1 MMSAMTDAARTL
13 RPEELLAETEWLRAL
28 ALHLVRD
35 PGAAEDAAQETSIAA
50 LRSPPAGERRPWL
63 AQVLRNFTRQRHRA
77 ESRRARRE
85 ETAVA
90 RAREARPDEVVER
103 VETHRLLA
111 ELVASLSEPNRTAV
125 AMRYYDDL
133 TPSEI
138 AARLGVPAGTV
149 RARIHRGL
157 AELRERLD
165 ERHRSDRE
173 AWIAALAPL
182 AYGGRSRIGRA
193 TATGARTTS
202 ATTALVAATLV
213 AAVAVVGVV
222 IKLSSS
228 SGEAPAP
235 AGTTAAA
242 HETQGALARRVRSA
256 DGEPPTPEPP
266 PRGDVVRLAG
276 TVLDPTGA
284 PVRDAVVVANPV
296 REPHDTWDWFA
307 ASDDAQHRAP
317 PRRVVSSAGGGF
329 ALDATKGGRVAVSAT
344 ALGFASVAVR
354 VDADADSSDL
364 VLRLA
369 PALGLAGDVWDEA
382 ARPIA
387 GAVVVVQR
395 GANDVATVVTDD
407 GGRFDVPALAPVP
420 QAYGGETGL
429 LVSARDFAP
438 VRLGVSLGG
447 GRIRVVLPRGQFVAG
462 RVIRDDGS
470 AVAGAAV
477 TIQPVSPSL
486 PAPVSGRTDESGA
499 FRIGRVGATGRFA
512 FDVHVV
518 APGFGRH
525 VVSSLVAPAS
535 QPFEIRLPRT
545 VPLRGRVADADG
557 NGLAGVRVA
566 VRESLWWTA
575 ADFNGGEGTHPV
587 QRTVVSGTDGGF
599 EIACSATADQ
609 ATVGVDPDDPSWRSD
624 ALEFVPKETPPD
636 SKSFEVRATRRDDT
650 TTPRIGTPDPP
661 PIDEMTGRVED
672 ASGRGVAGALVAV
685 GLADGA
691 LTALT
696 DGEGVWRLRNV
707 PGRGGNVSAWADG
720 YVAVR
725 TGQPLYARS
734 ARVPAIV
741 LLPGGPLAGAV
752 ADDAGAPVAGA
763 LVRVNVDTGK
773 GWAFGE
779 TRSDSAGAF
788 TIACVPAGKGRVWV
802 TPGRADVAPANA
814 EFVSP
819 CESLR
824 VTLPRGLSIAGR
836 AVHADGSPIAS
847 AYLTWCR
854 ESGGPQDDTRGHQ
867 VTDADGRF
875 EIAGVPQGR
884 YRIDVSR
891 FVRVRVAAGTTDL
904 EMRAGPPRA
913 IAGRVEMPSGA
924 DPKKASVS
932 FARDDG
938 PPGERGVMFMTEWAY
953 ASSLDAEGRFR
964 LADVCDGTYAV
975 YVDGVP
981 GVASAVVRGVKP
993 GDEDVEVRTVAAR
1006 EIAGLLVD
1014 ADGRPVAG
1022 SLTVKPAS
1030 GFGPVAWA
1038 RSGAEGSFRVNVP
1051 FDGDGVVEAWANDN
1065 TAVRSNATLP
1075 ASGELRIEVTPKR

>member
-1 MMSAMTDAARTL
+1 MMSAMTDSARTL

-50 LRSPPAGERRPWL
+50 LRSPPSGERRPWL

-85 ETAVA
+85 EAAVA
-90 RAREARPDEVVER
+90 HAREARPDEVVER

-165 ERHRSDRE
+165 ERHRSDRQ

-182 AYGGRSRIGRA
+182 AYGGRSRIGER

-235 AGTTAAA
+235 AETTAAA

-256 DGEPPTPEPP
+256 DEQTPAPEPP

-276 TVLDPTGA
+276 TVLDPSGA
-284 PVRDAVVVANPV
+284 AVRDAVVVANPV
-296 REPHDTWDWFA
+296 RAPRDTWDWFA

-317 PRRVVSSAGGGF
+317 PRRVVTSAAGGF
-329 ALDATKGGRVAVSAT
+329 ALDAAKGGRVAVSAT
-344 ALGFASVAVR
+344 APGLASPAVR
-354 VDADADSSDL
+354 VDADSDKSDL

-382 ARPIA
+382 AHPIA

-395 GANDVATVVTDD
+395 GANDIATAVSDD
-407 GGRFDVPALAPVP
+407 QGRFDVPALAVVP
-420 QAYGGETGL
+420 ESGGSSTSL

-438 VRLGVSLGG
+438 VRTGIALGR
-447 GRIRVVLPRGQFVAG
+447 GRVRVVLPRGQFVAG
-462 RVIRDDGS
+462 RVLTSD
-470 AVAGAAV
+470 GAAV
-477 TIQPVSPSL
+477 ASSAVTIEPISPSL
-486 PAPVSGRTDESGA
+486 PAPVSGTTDETGA
-499 FRIGRVGATGRFA
+499 FRIGRVGATDRFA
-512 FDVHVV
+512 FNVHVV
-518 APGFGRH
+518 ATGFGRH
-525 VVSSLVAPAS
+525 VVSSLVAPTGR
-535 QPFEIRLPRT
+535 PLEIRLPPTR
-545 VPLRGRVADADG
+545 PLRGRVVDAEG
-557 NGLAGVRVA
+557 KGLAGVRIA
-566 VRESLWWTA
+566 VHESLWWTA
-575 ADFNGGEGTHPV
+575 AEFNGGQGTDPV
-587 QRTVVSGTDGGF
+587 QRIAMSGADGAF
-599 EIACSATADQ
+599 EIACQTACYR
-609 ATVGVDPDDPSWRSD
+609 AYVGVDDDDPSWTCERT
-624 ALEFVPKETPPD
+624 EFDPKATPPD
-636 SKSFEVRATRRDDT
+636 SKSFEIRAR
-650 TTPRIGTPDPP
+650 PRGQPP
-661 PIDEMTGRVED
+661 ARGATGDVPIPVMSGRVED
-672 ASGRGVAGALVAV
+672 TSGRGIAGALVAV
-685 GLADGA
+685 GQASGARTTLTDADGGWTLRDLA
-691 LTALT
+691 
-696 DGEGVWRLRNV
+696 GGGV
-707 PGRGGNVSAWADG
+707 VSAWAEG

-725 TGQPLYARS
+725 SGPAAYVKS
-734 ARVPAIV
+734 ASAPAIV

-752 ADDAGAPVAGA
+752 VDDGGAPVAGA
-763 LVRVNVDTGK
+763 LVRMNVDTGR
-773 GWAFGE
+773 GWAYGE

-788 TIACVPAGKGRVWV
+788 VVPCVPAGKGRVWV
-802 TPGRADVAPANA
+802 TPARADVAPATA
-814 EFVSP
+814 EFVTP

-824 VTLPRGLSIAGR
+824 VTAPRGLSIAGR

-854 ESGGPQDDTRGHQ
+854 EGGGPQDDTRGHQ

-875 EIAGVPQGR
+875 ALDGIPAGR

-913 IAGRVEMPSGA
+913 IAGRVELPPGA
-924 DPKKASVS
+924 DPQKASVS
-932 FARDDG
+932 LARDDG

-953 ASSLDAEGRFR
+953 AASLDAEGRFR

-975 YVDGVP
+975 YVDGLP

-993 GDEDVEVRTVAAR
+993 GDEGVEIRLVPAR
-1006 EIAGLLVD
+1006 EIAGVLVD
-1014 ADGRPVAG
+1014 ADGRPVKG
-1022 SLTVKPAS
+1022 SVAVKTAS
-1030 GFGPVAWA
+1030 GFGPTGWA
-1038 RSGAEGSFRVNVP
+1038 NTGDDGRFRVSVP
-1051 FDGDGVVEAWANDN
+1051 FDGDGVVEAWAKDN
-1065 TAVRSNATLP
+1065 QAVKTTATPP
-1075 ASGELRIEVTPKR
+1075 ASGELRIEVAPKH